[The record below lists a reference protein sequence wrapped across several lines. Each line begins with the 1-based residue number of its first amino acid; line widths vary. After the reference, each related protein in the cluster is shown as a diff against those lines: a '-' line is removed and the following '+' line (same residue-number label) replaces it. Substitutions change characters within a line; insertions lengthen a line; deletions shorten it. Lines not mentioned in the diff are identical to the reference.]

1 MAALGL
7 AMVSCG
13 TAGASGGTASTGF
26 RYGDLTGGVLVSVS
40 GSTLILSTAGGNVNV
55 AFSSST
61 SISKTSTGSLA
72 DIAVGSCVT
81 ATGGVDSMGVI
92 TATAVTVSPTDNG
105 SCAPGSYPGGNP
117 GGFPGGRLNVSPRAR
132 PSGGFGFDF
141 ASVRGVVTAMD
152 GTTVTVQATTGSSES
167 LTVPTTARVSTTAS
181 GSTADLVA
189 GACVAA
195 VGPRNSSGTVD
206 ARSLLIEPADAS
218 GCFIGGGGFGGFG
231 GGGFGGFGGG
241 GDSGGTTTTS

>member
-13 TAGASGGTASTGF
+13 TAGASAGLPSTGF
-26 RYGDLTGGVLVSVS
+26 RAGDLTGGTLVSVS
-40 GSTLILSTAGGNVNV
+40 GTKLILSTANGNVDV

-92 TATAVTVSPTDNG
+92 TATSVTVSPAVNG
-105 SCAPGSYPGGNP
+105 ACAAAAYTGGNP
-117 GGFPGGRLNVSPRAR
+117 GGFPGGRLGASPRAR

-141 ASVRGVVTAMD
+141 ASMRGVVTAVD
-152 GTTVTVQATTGSSES
+152 GATLTVRATTGSSQT
-167 LTVPTTARVSTTAS
+167 LTVPTTARISTTAG
-181 GSTADLVA
+181 GSTSDLVA
-189 GACVAA
+189 GSCVAA
-195 VGPRNSSGTVD
+195 IGPRGTSGTVQ
-206 ARSLLIEPADAS
+206 ARSLLIEPAGAS
-218 GCFIGGGGFGGFG
+218 GCFTGGGGFGGFG
-231 GGGFGGFGGG
+231 GGGYP
-241 GDSGGTTTTS
+241 GGTTTTS